1 VKDFQLSKKS
11 IEEDLRTL
19 ASNIA
24 KRTGKKVAKRLGERH
39 TLTSKSSTT
48 DLVTEIDE
56 WSEKQITEYVTS
68 RRPNDEIICEEGT
81 YIKGKNN
88 IRWFIDPIDGTTN
101 FVYSHPGFSISVGVE
116 IDKETKVGAIYAPL
130 LNELFSASSS
140 HGTTCNG
147 REVEVSKT
155 NELSNALIATG
166 FSYKSEFRGTQA
178 KNLIGILPKIRDIR
192 RMGGAAFDLASVACG
207 RVDAFFEH
215 GLSPWDIS
223 AGHALV
229 KNAGGIIMVIN
240 PSKSG
245 DYSQPE
251 VNVLKSSSEI
261 YENSITVA
269 SSKHLI
275 DQVVE
280 LLINSQID
288 YS

>member
-1 VKDFQLSKKS
+1 MKDFQLSKKS
-11 IEEDLRTL
+11 IEEDLRLL
-19 ASNIA
+19 ASNIT
-24 KRTGKKVAKRLGERH
+24 KKTGKKIAKKLGQRH
-39 TLTSKSSTT
+39 TLTYKSSST

-56 WSEKQITEYVTS
+56 WSEREITKYIS
-68 RRPNDEIICEEGT
+68 SHRPNDEIICEEGT
-81 YIKGKNN
+81 HVQGKNN

-101 FVYSHPGFSISVGVE
+101 FVYSHPGFSISVGAE
-116 IDKETKVGAIYAPL
+116 IDKETQIGAIYAPL

-147 REVEVSKT
+147 KEVEVSKT
-155 NELSNALIATG
+155 KELSNALIATG

-207 RVDAFFEH
+207 RVDAFFEY

-223 AGHALV
+223 AGHSLV
-229 KNAGGIIMVIN
+229 KNAGGVIMSIN

-245 DYSQPE
+245 DYRQPE

-261 YENSITVA
+261 CENTITVA
-269 SSKHLI
+269 SSEHLI

-280 LLINSQID
+280 LVTNSQID